1 VEQNTGGGDMTSNVR
16 RSAWKKLG
24 VAFAVAM
31 VAFGEATTALAHS
44 NGRIELFIA
53 RLEVA
58 PAPGG
63 VALSATMSDLDSAE
77 PASGFGVSARAVNA
91 AGQALGPIQLVE
103 PQTSGTVNP
112 GARGHYQG
120 VLPLGPGTW
129 QITATSEQG
138 QSAIPALAGHSK
150 TVMVT
155 IGQAGT
161 VHTSTGGGSTSRAL
175 LIGVSLALLAVLGV
189 GLALLAHR
197 RRRVRRA

>member
-1 VEQNTGGGDMTSNVR
+1 MEQNTGGGDMTSHAR
-16 RSAWKKLG
+16 QSTWKKLG
-24 VAFAVAM
+24 VAFALVM
-31 VAFGEATTALAHS
+31 VAFGDATTALAHS

-53 RLEVA
+53 RVEVA

-120 VLPLGPGTW
+120 VLPLRAGTW

-138 QSAIPALAGHSK
+138 QSAIPALAGYSK
-150 TVMVT
+150 TVKVM
-155 IGQAGT
+155 IDQAGT
-161 VHTSTGGGSTSRAL
+161 VRVGTGGGSSSGAL
-175 LIGVSLALLAVLGV
+175 LIAVSIGLVAILGV
-189 GLALLAHR
+189 GFALVAHR
-197 RRRVRRA
+197 RRRVRQA